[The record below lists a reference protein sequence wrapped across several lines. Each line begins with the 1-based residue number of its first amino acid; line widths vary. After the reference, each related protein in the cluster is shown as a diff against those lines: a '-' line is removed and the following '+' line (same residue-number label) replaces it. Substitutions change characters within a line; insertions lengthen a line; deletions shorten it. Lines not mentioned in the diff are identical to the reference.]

1 MKICIGT
8 DHAGMDV
15 KDELKAYLEAKGHQ
29 VKDFGAYEKVSC
41 DYTDYALTVA
51 EAVANGE
58 YERGI
63 LVCSTGVGMSIAA
76 NKVKGIRAALVRD
89 KETAELTRQ
98 HNDSNILVISGKFT
112 PVKDAEE
119 IADVWLNTAFSG
131 DERHIRR
138 ISKIT
143 KYEEKQL

>member
-8 DHAGMDV
+8 DHAGIDV
-15 KDELKAYLEAKGHQ
+15 KDELRDYLKAEGHE

-41 DYTDYALTVA
+41 DYPDYAFLVA

-63 LVCSTGVGMSIAA
+63 LVCSTGIGMSIAA

-112 PVKDAEE
+112 PVKEAEE
-119 IADVWLNTAFSG
+119 IADIWLDTAFSG
-131 DERHIRR
+131 DERHVRR
-138 ISKIT
+138 IGKIT
-143 KYEEKQL
+143 EYENK

>member
-8 DHAGMDV
+8 DHAGIDV
-15 KDELKAYLEAKGHQ
+15 KDELRDYLKAEGHE

-41 DYTDYALTVA
+41 DYPDYAFLVA

-63 LVCSTGVGMSIAA
+63 LVCSTGIGMSIAA

-112 PVKDAEE
+112 PVKDAEV
-119 IADVWLNTAFSG
+119 IADIWLDTAFSG
-131 DERHIRR
+131 DERHVRR
-138 ISKIT
+138 IGKIT
-143 KYEEKQL
+143 EYENK